1 MAENKL
7 ADEVASKTMGVVANH
22 PRLIASLAV
31 MVVMIALSGGA
42 VAESS
47 DVDTGP

>member
-1 MAENKL
+1 
-7 ADEVASKTMGVVANH
+7 MGFVANH
-22 PRLIASLAV
+22 PRLVASLTAMLV
-31 MVVMIALSGGA
+31 LFALSGGA